1 MTQSQKDKEK
11 KKKKKKKKQ
20 SILEAEIM
28 RIMQKSLKTA
38 LDLALDD
45 ILKDFK

>member
-1 MTQSQKDKEK
+1 MSQKEKDRK
-11 KKKKKKKKQ
+11 KKKRK

-28 RIMQKSLKTA
+28 SIMQKSLKTA

>member
-1 MTQSQKDKEK
+1 MSESQKDRE
-11 KKKKKKKKQ
+11 KKKKKKQ

-38 LDLALDD
+38 IDMALDD

>member
-1 MTQSQKDKEK
+1 MSQNQKDKD
-11 KKKKKKKKQ
+11 KKKKKKQ

-28 RIMQKSLKTA
+28 SIMQKSLKTA
-38 LDLALDD
+38 LNLALDD

>member
-1 MTQSQKDKEK
+1 MSQSQKDKE
-11 KKKKKKKKQ
+11 KKKKKKQ

>member
-1 MTQSQKDKEK
+1 MSQSQKEK
-11 KKKKKKKKQ
+11 DKKKKKKQ
-20 SILEAEIM
+20 SILETEIM

>member
-1 MTQSQKDKEK
+1 MTQSQKDKE
-11 KKKKKKKKQ
+11 KKKKKKQ

-38 LDLALDD
+38 LNLALDD

>member
-1 MTQSQKDKEK
+1 MSQSEKDRE
-11 KKKKKKKKQ
+11 KKKKKKQ

-28 RIMQKSLKTA
+28 RIMQKSLKTPI
-38 LDLALDD
+38 DMALDD

>member
-1 MTQSQKDKEK
+1 MSQKDKD
-11 KKKKKKKKQ
+11 KKKKKKQ
-20 SILEAEIM
+20 SFLEAEIM

-38 LDLALDD
+38 IDMALDD

>member
-1 MTQSQKDKEK
+1 MSQSQKEK
-11 KKKKKKKKQ
+11 DKKKKKKQ

>member
-1 MTQSQKDKEK
+1 MSQSQKDKD
-11 KKKKKKKKQ
+11 KKKKKKQ

-38 LDLALDD
+38 LNLALDD

>member
-1 MTQSQKDKEK
+1 MSQSQKDKEK
-11 KKKKKKKKQ
+11 RKKKKQ

-28 RIMQKSLKTA
+28 RIMEKSLKTA
-38 LDLALDD
+38 IDMALND

>member
-1 MTQSQKDKEK
+1 VSQSQKEK
-11 KKKKKKKKQ
+11 DKKKKKKQ

>member
-1 MTQSQKDKEK
+1 MSQSQKDKD
-11 KKKKKKKKQ
+11 KKKKKKQ

-38 LDLALDD
+38 IDMTLDD